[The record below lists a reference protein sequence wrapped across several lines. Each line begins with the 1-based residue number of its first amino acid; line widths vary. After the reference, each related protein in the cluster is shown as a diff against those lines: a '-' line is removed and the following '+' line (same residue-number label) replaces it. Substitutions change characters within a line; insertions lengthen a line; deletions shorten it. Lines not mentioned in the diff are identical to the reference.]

1 MLENSIGPHYAPFY
15 DTYAAALGEK
25 GKVDE
30 AIKLVERAMAQ
41 NAQPMKKL
49 QLRLEALKQSQVQQP
64 ISSTSNSSVPSSKQ
78 TATSSWEDEPVR
90 ILSLSQCIFQFLLLF
105 DNQFSTHYSMSFIS
119 SVNVTMHSTSS
130 LE

>member
-30 AIKLVERAMAQ
+30 AVKLVERAMAQ

-64 ISSTSNSSVPSSKQ
+64 TSSISSSSAPSSKQ

-90 ILSLSQCIFQFLLLF
+90 ILSLSLSQCIFQFLLLF
-105 DNQFSTHYSMSFIS
+105 DNHFSIHYSMCFRL
-119 SVNVTMHSTSS
+119 V
-130 LE
+130 

>member
-25 GKVDE
+25 GKVEE
-30 AIKLVERAMAQ
+30 AVKLVERAMVQ

-64 ISSTSNSSVPSSKQ
+64 MPSSSSTSAPSSKQ
-78 TATSSWEDEPVR
+78 TAASSWEDEPVR
-90 ILSLSQCIFQFLLLF
+90 ILSLSMHI
-105 DNQFSTHYSMSFIS
+105 SIYSHNII
-119 SVNVTMHSTSS
+119 
-130 LE
+130 